1 MLGIKAP
8 VHSVENTR
16 RAIEAGKRFPT
27 AVSLLDAVIDQ
38 FADAIAHMADQLGD
52 ELDAVEDHVMHEE
65 PADERHRIGRVRLQ
79 AVRVHTRAGWIVLAS
94 DASHLY
100 ANMQEERPFP
110 IVFEVSRMIEG
121 YRRLRE
127 LAHAPE
133 LIVPGHDPLVMKR
146 YPAASAELDGIAVRL
161 DEPPK
166 A

>member
-1 MLGIKAP
+1 VRFHDGDAELAPGI
-8 VHSVENTR
+8 
-16 RAIEAGKRFPT
+16 
-27 AVSLLDAVIDQ
+27 SL
-38 FADAIAHMADQLGD
+38 
-52 ELDAVEDHVMHEE
+52 
-65 PADERHRIGRVRLQ
+65 HRIGGHTKGLQ

-110 IVFEVSRMIEG
+110 AVFDVGEMIEG

-127 LAHAPE
+127 LADAPD

-146 YPAASAELDGIAVRL
+146 YPAAGPGLDGIAVRL
-161 DEPPK
+161 DQRPK